1 MNLKYIF
8 KIVDKDEWDNAKK
21 IGVYSGSATDIKDG
35 YIHFSEKEQIYDTLK
50 KYYHKKENLLLLKVD
65 TLNLNHLFWEQ
76 ASNGDM
82 YPHLYS
88 VLDIKS
94 VKKEFELALDQN
106 GIHNVPNLTS

>member
-1 MNLKYIF
+1 MEAELIAF
-8 KIVDKDEWDNAKK
+8 DTE
-21 IGVYSGSATDIKDG
+21 TD
-35 YIHFSEKEQIYDTLK
+35 LA
-50 KYYHKKENLLLLKVD
+50 LLKVD
-65 TLNLNHLFWEQ
+65 TLNLNHLLWEQ